1 LLTVFIA
8 HAAANAEFAHQL
20 GAFLET
26 GCDVNI
32 FHEDG
37 IIQPGQDL
45 IATSEAGLAA
55 DILVLLIS
63 PASNPSRWDRARWER
78 VLITGAAESDT
89 RLAVVLIEECPFPAL
104 LRRGSGFCDGTESPL
119 AAIRHLK
126 RWIWGIQ
133 LGTEPAMAFSAA
145 LEPLYR
151 RLADQVG
158 TATASPAD
166 AQQFAREA
174 NRDFAAVLWV
184 PAHGRTL
191 AQISGEAGSLLA
203 LRIKGPVDDDCR
215 LIQDTLSQTRCLLVL
230 DAPDHIPQPLLPAGR
245 TSVLVTSEPVIFVN
259 EPPSLPLARRLLAA
273 GRVSEAFENLR
284 HLFDRGIEP
293 EKCAREL
300 IWIYE
305 QWDRIAEANELRF
318 FVGPAPAEQ
327 LLLFGID

>member
-8 HAAANAEFAHQL
+8 HAPANAEFAHRL

-26 GCDVNI
+26 GCDVNV
-32 FHEDG
+32 FHGDG
-37 IIQPGQDL
+37 IIPPGQDL
-45 IATSEAGLAA
+45 IATAEAGLAA

-63 PASNPSRWDRARWER
+63 PASNPSRWDRARWEP
-78 VLITGAAESDT
+78 VLT
-89 RLAVVLIEECPFPAL
+89 VVLLEECPFPAL
-104 LRRGSGFCDGTESPL
+104 LRRGSGFCDATESPL
-119 AAIRHLK
+119 AALRRLK

-133 LGTEPAMAFSAA
+133 LGTEPAMAFSPA

-184 PAHGRTL
+184 SARSRTL
-191 AQISGEAGSLLA
+191 AQISGEAGSQLA
-203 LRIKGPVDDDCR
+203 LRMKGPVDDDCR
-215 LIQDTLSQTRCLLVL
+215 LIQATLSQTRCLLVL

-245 TSVLVTSEPVIFVN
+245 TSVLFTTEPVIFIN

-300 IWIYE
+300 VWIYE
-305 QWDRIAEANELRF
+305 QWDRITEANELRF